1 MNKLLIIFF
10 LTIFLTGCEKNTTL
24 NTQESEPTIVSTQVL
39 ETEQSTSSD
48 DYFNSFSE
56 MKTFEMSNSD
66 GVICT
71 LSFPDG
77 TKCETNNSTGIVESV
92 INDNYVTFELFDSEE
107 DAKQFAREQMERYIE
122 KTKDSYDESVSF
134 PLTEQNVDE
143 RKIDLA
149 RFSTK
154 DESIIVYYGIITLK
168 KGCVFI
174 TYDASGNTISNEE
187 FLGVMI
193 SVIDK

>member
-187 FLGVMI
+187 VLGVMI